1 MSARPGRFV
10 LSIDLELGW
19 GYRDTRLDRAL
30 QRRIQA
36 ARDSLP
42 ELLSLLVS
50 RKVRATWA
58 TVMALELEGADELF
72 SFDEVPSVRALERGG
87 RSGLSEQVTRLP
99 ELYFY
104 DEFVRELRSHPEQ
117 EVGAH
122 TLTHLV
128 CDRATSERCATF
140 TAELAACQEI
150 AARSSSKLHS
160 LVFPGNYYSSPYLQI
175 ARRAGFTCYRGDRF
189 VSGAEPRGALSRSLG
204 RGGRLLG
211 AYLGPVRSSGVEVS
225 SGLKNIPGDRFL
237 RLEDGGFLGRAHL
250 ARVEKELKHAAETSA
265 TYHLWFH
272 PHNLGSRENGFERLR
287 AVLDLFA
294 EQASAGRLLSLTMG
308 EVAEESEPSG

>member
-19 GYRDTRLDRAL
+19 GYREARLDRAL
-30 QRRIQA
+30 QRRIET
-36 ARDSLP
+36 AREVLP
-42 ELLSLLVS
+42 ELLSLLVA
-50 RKVRATWA
+50 RKIRTTWA

-104 DEFVRELRSHPEQ
+104 EEFVRELRTHPEQ

-128 CDRATSERCATF
+128 CDRATSERCAAF

-150 AARSSSKLHS
+150 AGRSSSELTS

-175 ARRAGFTCYRGDRF
+175 ARRAGLICYRGDRF
-189 VSGAEPRGALSRSLG
+189 VSGVEPRGPFARSLG
-204 RGGRLLG
+204 RGGRLLD
-211 AYLGPVRSSGVEVS
+211 AYLGPARSSGVEWS
-225 SGLKNIPGDRFL
+225 QGLKNIPGDRFL
-237 RLEDGGFLGRAHL
+237 RLEDGGLLGRAHL
-250 ARVEKELKHAAETSA
+250 ARIAKELKHAADSSA

-272 PHNLGSRENGFERLR
+272 PHNLGSRENGFEKLR

-294 EQASAGRLLSLTMG
+294 EQAAGGRLLSLTMG
-308 EVAEESEPSG
+308 EVARDSAASG